1 MLAEPFPVMAK
12 FENIRFK
19 IENQF
24 FNKLYF
30 KVAVGA
36 SVTSVAV
43 ALVLSV
49 TFETSETGSVTSV
62 GAEVVTTSSAETH
75 TSAANATK
83 TESLNCELI
92 NSVT

>member
-62 GAEVVTTSSAETH
+62 VAEVVSSSAETH